1 MKFIFEYVQLYGTPP
16 VKKTLHALQLFPS
29 QKEKSNWVL
38 FLMLLYNVILWL
50 ISLDP
55 DLCIEKCIT
64 KVKRPKK
71 WLLIHFRFA
80 QCFPHISQGP
90 VCFGMFCRM
99 QAEGSIPSSNTG
111 CGFYCER
118 GCHHPSLVLHLLESK
133 SSVYISLDRVMMVT
147 LPAVELRAEP
157 CQTFAR
163 VIHQPASSQLPT
175 DNFLFL

>member
-1 MKFIFEYVQLYGTPP
+1 MTFD
-16 VKKTLHALQLFPS
+16 TLSVCTMLSTYFTRPSMFWHVLQ
-29 QKEKSNWVL
+29 N
-38 FLMLLYNVILWL
+38 
-50 ISLDP
+50 
-55 DLCIEKCIT
+55 
-64 KVKRPKK
+64 
-71 WLLIHFRFA
+71 A
-80 QCFPHISQGP
+80 G
-90 VCFGMFCRM
+90 
-99 QAEGSIPSSNTG
+99 NTG

-163 VIHQPASSQLPT
+163 VIHQPASPQLPT